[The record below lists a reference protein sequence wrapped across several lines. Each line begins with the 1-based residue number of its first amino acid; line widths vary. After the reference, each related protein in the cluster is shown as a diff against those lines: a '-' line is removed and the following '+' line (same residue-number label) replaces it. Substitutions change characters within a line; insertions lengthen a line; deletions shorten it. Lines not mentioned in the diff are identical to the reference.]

1 MGPVF
6 TSCRLCLPISS
17 ERGELS
23 HAHEDALC
31 LRCMHMVNRG
41 KQLVDVVE
49 KVKT

>member
-6 TSCRLCLPISS
+6 TSCRLCLPTSS
-17 ERGELS
+17 ERGELPQNPK
-23 HAHEDALC
+23 DAVC

-41 KQLVDVVE
+41 KQLANVVE